1 MSVENEQE
9 IEEVI
14 EKEISLAKGNKINS
28 EGNALAEPKFQPKF
42 ILKMKESD
50 KVTIIANYQNGINQP
65 FKALPS
71 SRMVNSEY

>member
-1 MSVENEQE
+1 MSGLSNNFFSKEMSVENEQE

-42 ILKMKESD
+42 ILKMK
-50 KVTIIANYQNGINQP
+50 VAN
-65 FKALPS
+65 L
-71 SRMVNSEY
+71 